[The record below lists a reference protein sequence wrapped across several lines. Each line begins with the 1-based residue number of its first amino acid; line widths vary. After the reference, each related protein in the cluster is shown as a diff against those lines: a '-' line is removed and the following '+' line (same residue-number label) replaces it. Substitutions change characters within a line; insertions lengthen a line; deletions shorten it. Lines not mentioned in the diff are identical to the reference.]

1 MATFSQTTVEPLAS
15 TGAPGKRD
23 DTSLKSSF
31 PASPIHSGPLT
42 HDVVTDQGK
51 IALNGH
57 APTAALPVGYEIGID
72 GVTDVG
78 GNVGGSGTYWCTTS
92 DVNLNYTLINTFIGV
107 SDPIVYGAALSPV
120 SAHVPGLGG
129 ENAYDLESSP
139 APTRN
144 EQWGSGTGSA
154 LTTEAS
160 TLTISGQ
167 TIGSYTKGS
176 PTPLTPTP

>member
-42 HDVVTDQGK
+42 HDVVTNQGK
-51 IALNGH
+51 IALNGYTH
-57 APTAALPVGYEIGID
+57 TAALPVGYEIGN
-72 GVTDVG
+72 TAG
-78 GNVGGSGTYWCTTS
+78 GFVGGSGTYWHTES
-92 DVNLNYTLINTFIGV
+92 DVNLNYGLITTFIGV

-176 PTPLTPTP
+176 STPLTPTP